1 MIISDIVLTSLLVLQ
16 MLFVDFL
23 SIQIVFLSLVIHSRV
38 SLFLRILSQIF
49 GNIHIVLVLILLLF
63 VLLVSVDSLFSLFFL
78 DLVSIHHFLLHVLE
92 ILCFFLPIYIYLILA
107 LNLLLLISLV
117 FSLYVPNVLQMSL
130 SISLYRQCI
139 LLQIHPTNPLIF
151 HSSFFE
157 MLVVCSLIQTA
168 LH

>member
-1 MIISDIVLTSLLVLQ
+1 MIILDIVLISLLVLQ
-16 MLFVDFL
+16 MLFVDSL
-23 SIQIVFLSLVIHSRV
+23 SIRTVFLSLVIRLKV

-63 VLLVSVDSLFSLFFL
+63 VLLGLVNSLSCLFFL

-92 ILCFFLPIYIYLILA
+92 ILCFVLPIYIYLVLA
-107 LNLLLLISLV
+107 LNLLLSISLV
-117 FSLYVPNVLQMSL
+117 FSLCVPNVLRMSS

-139 LLQIHPTNPLIF
+139 LLQIRLTNPLIF
-151 HSSFFE
+151 RSSFFE
-157 MLVVCSLIQTA
+157 MLVVRSLIQTA

>member
-23 SIQIVFLSLVIHSRV
+23 SIQTVFLSLVIHLKV
-38 SLFLRILSQIF
+38 SLFLKILLQIF
-49 GNIHIVLVLILLLF
+49 NSIHIILILILLLF
-63 VLLVSVDSLFSLFFL
+63 VLLVSVNSLSCLFFL

-117 FSLYVPNVLQMSL
+117 FSLYVPNVLRMSL

-139 LLQIHPTNPLIF
+139 LLQIRLINPLIF
-151 HSSFFE
+151 RSSFFE
-157 MLVVCSLIQTA
+157 MLLMHS
-168 LH
+168 